1 MCVNV
6 CVCVE
11 GTGGVILFTL
21 KGLIGGNIITCVFV
35 RDAKAH
41 IWSSL
46 HHSNTFLWS
55 LMEQ

>member
-41 IWSSL
+41 I
-46 HHSNTFLWS
+46 
-55 LMEQ
+55 